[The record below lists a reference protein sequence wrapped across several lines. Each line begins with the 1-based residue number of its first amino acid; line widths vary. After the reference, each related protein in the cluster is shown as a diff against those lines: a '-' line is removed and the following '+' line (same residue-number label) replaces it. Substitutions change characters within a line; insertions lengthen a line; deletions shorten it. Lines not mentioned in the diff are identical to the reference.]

1 MRLLMEGIR
10 VQLLKADTSEILDEL
25 VKDIDKC
32 TETGALKD
40 VPEHTKRRW
49 SAAIEHRRIELNKPK
64 RKEKK

>member
-1 MRLLMEGIR
+1 MRLILEGIR
-10 VQLLKADTSEILDEL
+10 VQLSKADTSEILDEL

-32 TETGALKD
+32 TESGTLKD

-49 SAAIEHRRIELNKPK
+49 NAATARRRIELNRPK